1 MMGESWKRDFVR
13 EAKKQLWIAFPLF
26 FSALLQFL
34 LQVMSLM
41 FVGRLGKSTLA
52 GVSLS
57 ISFGYVT
64 GFTVLMGLAS
74 TLDTLC
80 GQSFG
85 AQQLHMVGVHT
96 QRAMVVLLSVCF
108 LIAALWANT
117 ERILIVM
124 HQDHEMSRVAGV
136 YSYYMIPSL
145 FAYAILQCL
154 MKFLQ
159 TQNNVYPMML
169 ASVVTTLCH
178 GVLCWALVLKS
189 VLGYRGAALATSIS
203 YWLNVVFL
211 AGYIKCSLSIRETTW
226 TGFSKEA
233 IQNIPTFLKVAVP
246 STFMLCLKCWT
257 FEIVLILSGLLP
269 NPKLETSVMSICLNT
284 SSLVWMLPF
293 GLSAAISTRVSNE
306 LGANQPNA
314 AKLATQVVMFMVLA
328 QGILVAL
335 VMISLRGLWGHVYS
349 NEKDVIRHVA
359 TMMPLLAVAS
369 FLDGIQS
376 VLSGIA
382 RGSGWQK
389 IGSIIN
395 LGSYYVLGVPCAVVL
410 GFVLH
415 LKSKGLWIGV
425 ISAFAVQVISFLILT
440 IHTNWEQEAKKAVI
454 RVQNQMAVVEG
465 SNGVV
470 IENPV

>member
-1 MMGESWKRDFVR
+1 MDNEPMKEKTVLPLYPLQPCKEKLRDFVMMGGSWKRDFVI

-26 FSALLQFL
+26 FAALLQFL

-57 ISFGYVT
+57 ISFAYVT

-96 QRAMVVLLSVCF
+96 QRAMVVLLSACI

-178 GVLCWALVLKS
+178 GVVCWALVLKS

-211 AGYIKCSLSIRETTW
+211 AGYIKCSLSIRETW

-328 QGILVAL
+328 QGILVATA
-335 VMISLRGLWGHVYS
+335 MISLRSLWGHVYTR
-349 NEKDVIRHVA
+349 EKDVIRHVA
-359 TMMPLLAVAS
+359 SMMPLLAVAS

-395 LGSYYVLGVPCAVVL
+395 LGSYYILGVPCAVVL
-410 GFVLH
+410 GFVFH
-415 LKSKGLWIGV
+415 LKSK
-425 ISAFAVQVISFLILT
+425 
-440 IHTNWEQEAKKAVI
+440 AKKAVI
-454 RVQNQMAVVEG
+454 RVQNQRTVVEG
-465 SNGVV
+465 ANDVV
-470 IENPV
+470 TENPV